1 MRQEEHDTLILRP
14 GRPTGGLFG
23 KSLTVGPYQVGIVVR
38 DGELQPPFSE
48 GAMRLPRGHQVETYV
63 ASTAPFNLVFWLADP
78 GDPARPA
85 QGISLNQPAL
95 TADGLPVTGRI
106 ELTLSVTSEYTSR
119 LLRLRRMGQHEI
131 RASDVSNAIKG
142 ELVAKV
148 LALELH
154 RYTSD
159 ELRGN
164 RAPLQDIYGSINTEL
179 ASTIS
184 GYGLR
189 LDNFNVSWGL
199 TLQEREHIKEARHR
213 SAIRDIEREGELEQ
227 ARLRREPAR
236 NAETIEQ
243 ASPPH
248 SETSDEPPTDA
259 DSGDD
264 GGRGFG
270 GPSEPGNQGEQP
282 RGSRDPRWILAIAVV
297 VIAGLAGA
305 LLYFTVL
312 DSSSASPEDP
322 PTATV
327 GPTPIPFQDNNC
339 SNFETQSEAQDY
351 FERAGGPDLDPHRL
365 DTDGDGIA
373 CEGYFPDRL
382 PTDSSSPSIRSNTL
396 TPVPTPASTATP
408 PVASQPIVINVSI
421 PAPMQTP
428 YAVPTP
434 TVTPHPTTST
444 TPAPTAVPIADGHTA
459 SDDFHHPC
467 ANPRINT
474 NSHVSTTCQG

>member
-63 ASTAPFNLVFWLADP
+63 ASTAPFNLVFWLDDP
-78 GDPARPA
+78 GDPAGPA
-85 QGISLNQPAL
+85 QGLSLDQPVL
-95 TADGLPVTGRI
+95 TADGQPVTGRI
-106 ELTLSVTSEYTSR
+106 ELTLSVTPEHAAR
-119 LLRLRRMGQHEI
+119 LLRLRRMGNNAV
-131 RASDVSNAIKG
+131 RASDISNSIKG

-199 TLQEREHIKEARHR
+199 TFQEQENIKEARHR

-227 ARLRREPAR
+227 ARWRREPVKHP
-236 NAETIEQ
+236 ETIEQ
-243 ASPPH
+243 ASPPP
-248 SETSDEPPTDA
+248 SGTADETSTDA
-259 DSGDD
+259 DSMGG

-270 GPSEPGNQGEQP
+270 SLSEPGNQGEQA

-339 SNFETQSEAQDY
+339 SGNHCSR
-351 FERAGGPDLDPHRL
+351 RASAWGQG
-365 DTDGDGIA
+365 
-373 CEGYFPDRL
+373 
-382 PTDSSSPSIRSNTL
+382 
-396 TPVPTPASTATP
+396 
-408 PVASQPIVINVSI
+408 SQPRTWSSDCRKVDI
-421 PAPMQTP
+421 P
-428 YAVPTP
+428 
-434 TVTPHPTTST
+434 
-444 TPAPTAVPIADGHTA
+444 
-459 SDDFHHPC
+459 
-467 ANPRINT
+467 
-474 NSHVSTTCQG
+474 